1 MAKPC
6 EHGKGSSK
14 NETRE
19 VVMGQIYKDQ
29 QTPWST
35 YPKSNEFS
43 KLYPGTQ
50 GHLAQTTAT
59 HIYHFIKT

>member
-1 MAKPC
+1 
-6 EHGKGSSK
+6 
-14 NETRE
+14 
-19 VVMGQIYKDQ
+19 MGQIYKDQ

-35 YPKSNEFS
+35 YPKSDEFS